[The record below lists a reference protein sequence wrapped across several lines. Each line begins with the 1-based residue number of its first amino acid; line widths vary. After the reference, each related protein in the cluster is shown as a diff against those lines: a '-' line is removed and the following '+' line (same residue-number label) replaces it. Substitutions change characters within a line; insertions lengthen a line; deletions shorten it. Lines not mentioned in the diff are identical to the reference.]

1 MEGVNNNQGYNPAGM
16 NMNNMQQGN
25 NHSSSNK
32 ALILVSVLI
41 VVLLAVLLIN
51 IKKNKEE
58 KAVDEQIMQAQA
70 EIMANDEVTQQIQ
83 VQGNTDELNE
93 IEKDLNAT
101 NIDSLDM

>member
-1 MEGVNNNQGYNPAGM
+1 MDPLNNNQGYNPSSM
-16 NMNNMQQGN
+16 NSMPQNG

-32 ALILVSVLI
+32 ALLLVSVLI
-41 VVLLAVLLIN
+41 VILLIVLLMN

-70 EIMANDEVTQQIQ
+70 EIMANDQVTQELN
-83 VQGNTDELNE
+83 VQGNTDELND